1 MMSTPVKF
9 LLSYTRKY
17 YAKILLAV
25 VFMLVSS
32 GLNVL
37 PPYLFKTVVDDVL
50 ISKDMFMLNM
60 ICIAIVVIFGLKAV
74 TTYYQRY
81 LMNDAG
87 QSAVMDIRIALY
99 DHMQRMS
106 LKKIY
111 ASRIGELMSRIT
123 GDVATLQNIVT
134 STFVDLVF
142 NFLTFLGMFGF
153 IIYLNWRLT
162 CIIVLVLPVVG
173 FMLSFASKKLR
184 KAGHNVQEHLADI
197 TATAQ
202 EAFSAIRVVRS
213 FATEDMELERFTKAN
228 YENFKA
234 LMQAVS
240 IQGILAGVIEVFLI
254 GALAVVFWIG
264 GQNVIDGA
272 VTPGELIS
280 FVGYIAF
287 MVQPIRSV
295 MNQMSVLQTG
305 IASAERVHEILM
317 TPVEDSGGGG
327 RAAVSGASCLCVD
340 EAGEASESEH
350 SSKDSGRVSENVHP
364 CNDSASVSESEHS
377 RNGSANASESEHPR
391 EDSGSISESEH
402 SSNDS
407 ASVSENVHPRVDTG
421 RISGAVRFENVH
433 FSYDSQEVL
442 KGIDLDVKAGEK
454 IAIVGAT
461 GSGKSTIAD
470 LIPRFY
476 DPTEGRILID
486 GKDIRTFSLRSLRTQ
501 IGIVPQEC
509 VLMKG
514 SIAFNIAYG
523 LENIDMQRVIDA
535 AEIAD
540 IRSFIESLPDKYDS
554 EVGERGVTLSG
565 GQRQR
570 IAIARAVI
578 RDPRILIL
586 DEATS
591 SLDIAVERAVQKAIN
606 QAMTGRTSF
615 IIAHRLT
622 TIREA
627 DRIFVLEGGKFTQSG
642 THEELLRSGG
652 LYADLYRM
660 QFGQD

>member
-1 MMSTPVKF
+1 MSNPIKF

-17 YAKILLAV
+17 SLKICLSML
-25 VFMLVSS
+25 FMLASS

-50 ISKDMFMLNM
+50 ISRNVFMLNM
-60 ICIAIVVIFGLKAV
+60 ICVAIVVIFGLKAI
-74 TTYYQRY
+74 TTYFQRY

-106 LKKIY
+106 LAKIY

-123 GDVATLQNIVT
+123 GDVAVLQNIVT
-134 STFVDLVF
+134 STIVDLLF
-142 NFLTFLGMFGF
+142 NLVTFLGMFAF

-162 CIIVLVLPVVG
+162 CLIVLVLPVVG
-173 FMLSFASKKLR
+173 FLLSFASKKLR

-213 FATEDMELERFTKAN
+213 FATEDMELERFRTAN
-228 YENFKA
+228 AENYNA
-234 LMQAVS
+234 LMSAVS
-240 IQGILAGVIEVFLI
+240 IQGVLAGVIEEFLI
-254 GALAVVFWIG
+254 AALAVVFWFG
-264 GQNVIDGA
+264 GQNVIEGTL
-272 VTPGELIS
+272 TPGELIS
-280 FVGYIAF
+280 FIGYIAF

-295 MNQMSVLQTG
+295 MNSMSTLQTG
-305 IASAERVHEILM
+305 IASAERICEMLDA
-317 TPVEDSGGGG
+317 PVEGSTGDEGINPG
-327 RAAVSGASCLCVD
+327 RL
-340 EAGEASESEH
+340 
-350 SSKDSGRVSENVHP
+350 
-364 CNDSASVSESEHS
+364 
-377 RNGSANASESEHPR
+377 
-391 EDSGSISESEH
+391 
-402 SSNDS
+402 
-407 ASVSENVHPRVDTG
+407 
-421 RISGAVRFENVH
+421 SGAVKFEGVS
-433 FSYDSQEVL
+433 FSYEDGQEVL
-442 KGIDLDVKAGEK
+442 NGIDLDVKAGEK

-461 GSGKSTIAD
+461 GSGKSTLAD

-476 DPTEGRILID
+476 DPTAGRILVD
-486 GKDIRTFSLRSLRTQ
+486 GQDIRTLSLKDLRRQ

-514 SIAFNIAYG
+514 TIAFNIAYG
-523 LENIDMQRVIDA
+523 IDKPDMQKIAEA

-540 IRSFIESLPDKYDS
+540 IRSFIESLPEKYET

-591 SLDIAVERAVQKAIN
+591 SLDAAVEQAVQKAIN
-606 QAMTGRTSF
+606 QAMKGRTSF

-627 DRIFVLEGGKFTQSG
+627 DRILVLEDGKFTQSG
-642 THEELLRSGG
+642 THDELLRAGG

-660 QFGQD
+660 QFGEVR

>member
-1 MMSTPVKF
+1 MSTPIKF

-17 YAKILLAV
+17 SLKICLSLL
-25 VFMLVSS
+25 FMLASS

-50 ISKDMFMLNM
+50 ISRNVLMLNM
-60 ICIAIVVIFGLKAV
+60 ICVAIVVIFGLKAV
-74 TTYYQRY
+74 TTYFQRY

-87 QSAVMDIRIALY
+87 QRAVMDIRIALY

-106 LKKIY
+106 LAKIY

-123 GDVATLQNIVT
+123 SDVAVLQNIVT
-134 STFVDLVF
+134 STIVDLLF
-142 NFLTFLGMFGF
+142 NLVTFLGMFAF

-162 CIIVLVLPVVG
+162 CLIVLVLPVVG
-173 FMLSFASKKLR
+173 FLLSFASKKLR

-213 FATEDMELERFTKAN
+213 FATEDMELERFRTAN
-228 YENFKA
+228 AENYNA
-234 LMQAVS
+234 LMSAVS
-240 IQGILAGVIEVFLI
+240 IQGVLAGVIEEFLI
-254 GALAVVFWIG
+254 VALAVVFWFG
-264 GQNVIDGA
+264 GQNVIEGTL
-272 VTPGELIS
+272 TPGELIS
-280 FVGYIAF
+280 FIGYIAF

-295 MNQMSVLQTG
+295 MNSMSTLQTG
-305 IASAERVHEILM
+305 IASAERICEMLDA
-317 TPVEDSGGGG
+317 PVEGSQNNEGINPG
-327 RAAVSGASCLCVD
+327 RL
-340 EAGEASESEH
+340 
-350 SSKDSGRVSENVHP
+350 
-364 CNDSASVSESEHS
+364 
-377 RNGSANASESEHPR
+377 
-391 EDSGSISESEH
+391 
-402 SSNDS
+402 
-407 ASVSENVHPRVDTG
+407 
-421 RISGAVRFENVH
+421 SGAVKFEGVS
-433 FSYDSQEVL
+433 FSYEDGQEVL
-442 KGIDLDVKAGEK
+442 KGIDLDVRAGEK

-461 GSGKSTIAD
+461 GSGKSTLAD

-476 DPTEGRILID
+476 DPTAGRILVD
-486 GKDIRTFSLRSLRTQ
+486 GQDIRTLSLRDLRRQ

-509 VLMKG
+509 MLMKG
-514 SIAFNIAYG
+514 TIAFNIAYG
-523 LENIDMQRVIDA
+523 IDKPDMQKIAEA

-540 IRSFIESLPDKYDS
+540 IRSFIESLPEKYET

-591 SLDIAVERAVQKAIN
+591 SLDAAVEQAVQKAIN
-606 QAMTGRTSF
+606 QAMKGRTSF

-627 DRIFVLEGGKFTQSG
+627 DRILVLEDGHFTQSG
-642 THEELLRSGG
+642 THEELLKAGG

-660 QFGQD
+660 QFGGGAAC

>member
-1 MMSTPVKF
+1 MNTTPIKF

-25 VFMLVSS
+25 IFMFASS

-50 ISKDMFMLNM
+50 ISKNTFMLNV
-60 ICIAIVVIFGLKAV
+60 ICVSLVLIFALKAV

-81 LMNDAG
+81 LMNEAG
-87 QSAVMDIRIALY
+87 QSAVMDIRVALY

-106 LKKIY
+106 LTRIY

-123 GDVATLQNIVT
+123 GDVATLQSIVT

-142 NFLTFLGMFGF
+142 NLLTFLGMFAF
-153 IIYLNWRLT
+153 IVYLNWRLT
-162 CIIVLVLPVVG
+162 CLIMLVLPAVG
-173 FMLSFASKKLR
+173 FLLSFASKRLR
-184 KAGHNVQEHLADI
+184 QAGHNVQEHLADI

-213 FATEDMELERFTKAN
+213 FATEDMELERFSKAN
-228 YENFKA
+228 SENFKA
-234 LMQAVS
+234 LLQSVS
-240 IQGILAGVIEVFLI
+240 IQGILSGVIEVFLI
-254 GALAVVFWIG
+254 AALAIVFWFG
-264 GQNVIDGA
+264 GQNVIDGKL
-272 VTPGELIS
+272 TPGELIS
-280 FVGYIAF
+280 FIGYIAF

-295 MNQMSVLQTG
+295 MNQMASLQTG
-305 IASAERVHEILM
+305 IASAERVHEIL
-317 TPVEDSGGGG
+317 TSPI
-327 RAAVSGASCLCVD
+327 
-340 EAGEASESEH
+340 
-350 SSKDSGRVSENVHP
+350 ENSLGNEGIDP
-364 CNDSASVSESEHS
+364 
-377 RNGSANASESEHPR
+377 
-391 EDSGSISESEH
+391 
-402 SSNDS
+402 
-407 ASVSENVHPRVDTG
+407 G
-421 RISGAVRFENVH
+421 RISGAVKFENVH
-433 FSYDSQEVL
+433 FSYDTQEVL

-476 DPTEGRILID
+476 DPTEGKILID
-486 GKDIRTFSLRSLRTQ
+486 GHDIKTLSLRALRTQ

-514 SIAFNIAYG
+514 TIAFNIAYG
-523 LENIDMQRVIDA
+523 LENIDMQRIIEA

-540 IRSFIESLPDKYDS
+540 IRSFIESLPEKYDS

-606 QAMTGRTSF
+606 QAMNGRTSF

-627 DRIFVLEGGKFTQSG
+627 DRILVLEDGKFTQSG
-642 THEELLRSGG
+642 THDELLKAGG

-660 QFGQD
+660 QFVQDEKNVQ

>member
-1 MMSTPVKF
+1 MSTPVKF

-25 VFMLVSS
+25 VFMLLSS

-50 ISKDMFMLNM
+50 ISKDMLMLNM
-60 ICIAIVVIFGLKAV
+60 ICVALVVIFGLKAI

-81 LMNDAG
+81 LMNEAG

-142 NFLTFLGMFGF
+142 NFLTFVGMFGF

-162 CIIVLVLPVVG
+162 CIIVLVLPVIG

-228 YENFKA
+228 RENFKA
-234 LMQAVS
+234 LLQAVS

-254 GALAVVFWIG
+254 AALAVVFWIG
-264 GQNVIDGA
+264 GQNVIDGEL
-272 VTPGELIS
+272 TPGELIS

-295 MNQMSVLQTG
+295 MNNMSTLQTG

-317 TPVEDSGGGG
+317 TPVEDSGADGATK
-327 RAAVSGASCLCVD
+327 RACVVRNAGVAVNGVSCPCVDDYCRNSGATSTLTTND
-340 EAGEASESEH
+340 TPAGTVTTLTAQDSPTESLNTH
-350 SSKDSGRVSENVHP
+350 PHDSFS
-364 CNDSASVSESEHS
+364 
-377 RNGSANASESEHPR
+377 
-391 EDSGSISESEH
+391 
-402 SSNDS
+402 
-407 ASVSENVHPRVDTG
+407 G

-442 KGIDLDVKAGEK
+442 KGINLDVKAGEK

-476 DPTEGRILID
+476 DPTAGRILID
-486 GKDIRTFSLRSLRTQ
+486 GKDIRTLSLRSLRTQ

-523 LENIDMQRVIDA
+523 LDNIDMQRVIDA

-591 SLDIAVERAVQKAIN
+591 SLDVAVERAVQKAIN

-627 DRIFVLEGGKFTQSG
+627 DRIFVLEGGRFTQSG
-642 THEELLRSGG
+642 THEELLRAGG

>member
-1 MMSTPVKF
+1 MSTPVKF

-25 VFMLVSS
+25 FFMLASS
-32 GLNVL
+32 ALNVL

-50 ISKDMFMLNM
+50 ISRDTFMLNV
-60 ICIAIVVIFGLKAV
+60 ICVALVVIFGLKAV

-81 LMNDAG
+81 LMNEAG

-106 LKKIY
+106 LKKFY

-134 STFVDLVF
+134 STVVDLVF
-142 NFLTFLGMFGF
+142 NFLTFVGMFAF
-153 IIYLNWRLT
+153 IVYLNWRLT
-162 CIIVLVLPVVG
+162 CLIVVVLPVVG
-173 FMLSFASKKLR
+173 AMLSFASKKLR
-184 KAGHNVQEHLADI
+184 RAGHNVQEHLADI

-202 EAFSAIRVVRS
+202 EAFSAVRVVRS
-213 FATEDMELERFTKAN
+213 FATEDLELARFRKAN
-228 YENFKA
+228 AENFDA
-234 LMQAVS
+234 LLQAVS
-240 IQGILAGVIEVFLI
+240 IQGVLAGVIEVFLI
-254 GALAVVFWIG
+254 GALAVVFWVGGRSVIG
-264 GQNVIDGA
+264 GDS
-272 VTPGELIS
+272 TPGELVS

-295 MNQMSVLQTG
+295 MNQMSTLQTG
-305 IASAERVHEILM
+305 IASAERVYEILE
-317 TPVEDSGGGG
+317 TPAESSQEDEG
-327 RAAVSGASCLCVD
+327 VD
-340 EAGEASESEH
+340 
-350 SSKDSGRVSENVHP
+350 P
-364 CNDSASVSESEHS
+364 
-377 RNGSANASESEHPR
+377 
-391 EDSGSISESEH
+391 
-402 SSNDS
+402 
-407 ASVSENVHPRVDTG
+407 G
-421 RISGAVRFENVH
+421 RISGAVRFEGVH
-433 FSYDSQEVL
+433 FSYGAGEEVL
-442 KGIDLDVKAGEK
+442 RGIDLDVRAGEK

-476 DPTEGRILID
+476 DPTAGRILID
-486 GKDIRTFSLRSLRTQ
+486 GQDVRTLSLRKLRTQ

-514 SIAFNIAYG
+514 TIAFNIAYG
-523 LENIDMQRVIDA
+523 LENIDMEKVIEA
-535 AEIAD
+535 SEIAD
-540 IRSFIESLPDKYDS
+540 IRSFIESLPGKYDS

-606 QAMTGRTSF
+606 QAMRGRTSF

-627 DRIFVLEGGKFTQSG
+627 DRILVLEGGKFTQSG
-642 THEELLRSGG
+642 THEELLRAGG

-660 QFGQD
+660 QQL

>member
-1 MMSTPVKF
+1 MSGNVNSRNMSDNLKPSTPVKF

-25 VFMLVSS
+25 VFMLLSS

-60 ICIAIVVIFGLKAV
+60 ICAALVVIFGLKAI

-81 LMNDAG
+81 LMNEAG

-142 NFLTFLGMFGF
+142 NFLTFVGMFGF

-162 CIIVLVLPVVG
+162 CIIILVLPAVG

-228 YENFKA
+228 AENFTA

-254 GALAVVFWIG
+254 AALAVVFWIG
-264 GQNVIDGA
+264 GQNVIDGDI
-272 VTPGELIS
+272 TPGELIS

-295 MNQMSVLQTG
+295 MNQMSALQTG

-317 TPVEDSGGGG
+317 TPAENSVHDAPKPIERIGSL
-327 RAAVSGASCLCVD
+327 SSQS
-340 EAGEASESEH
+340 AGI
-350 SSKDSGRVSENVHP
+350 DP
-364 CNDSASVSESEHS
+364 
-377 RNGSANASESEHPR
+377 
-391 EDSGSISESEH
+391 
-402 SSNDS
+402 
-407 ASVSENVHPRVDTG
+407 G

-486 GKDIRTFSLRSLRTQ
+486 GKDIRTLSLRSLRTQ

-514 SIAFNIAYG
+514 TIAFNIAYG
-523 LENIDMQRVIDA
+523 LENIDIQRVIDA

-627 DRIFVLEGGKFTQSG
+627 DRILVLEDGKFTQSG
-642 THEELLRSGG
+642 THEELLRAGG